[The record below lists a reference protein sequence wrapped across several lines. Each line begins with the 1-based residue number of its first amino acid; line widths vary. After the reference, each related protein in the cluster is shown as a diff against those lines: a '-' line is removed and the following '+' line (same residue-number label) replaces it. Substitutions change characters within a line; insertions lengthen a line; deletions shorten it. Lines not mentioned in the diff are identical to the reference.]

1 MDAPIIGKELG
12 LIPTIVEDPL
22 YTSHRHRILYNLSKL
37 KEIPGMQGS
46 YFVYAHIIAPHPPFV
61 FGAKGEWITPPG
73 TYTLAREGTSF
84 TGQPEE
90 YIEGYRG
97 QLIYLN
103 TVLIETLSAILQQS
117 DSPPMII
124 LQADHGPGAYLD
136 QNSNENSN
144 FTERISILNGYFF
157 PGASL

>member
-1 MDAPIIGKELG
+1 MKNLEGVRG
-12 LIPTIVEDPL
+12 L
-22 YTSHRHRILYNLSKL
+22 N
-37 KEIPGMQGS
+37 Q
-46 YFVYAHIIAPHPPFV
+46 
-61 FGAKGEWITPPG
+61 
-73 TYTLAREGTSF
+73 TSF

-144 FTERISILNGYFF
+144 LKERISILNGYYF
-157 PGASL
+157 PDQDSTGLYPTISPVNSFRIVFNQIFQTNFELLNDKSYFSTAGQPFKFILVPEDVK